1 MPPAC
6 RANPTAQYASI
17 AIPYTMK
24 FIANVCAA
32 FLERVKPVST
42 IANPACMNITRK
54 PATSVQT
61 KLIATVLAAAAAF
74 AARASE
80 SGVTAAGAAG
90 IPCATRASGNAN
102 ANSAPI
108 PTERFMAA
116 PGQETRLQT
125 VMLRVNK
132 LQRKRENAQY
142 PIRGYY
148 RMLIYNC
155 KICTCYVKVLH

>member
-1 MPPAC
+1 MTAPTKTLNT
-6 RANPTAQYASI
+6 ANATNRHRSA
-17 AIPYTMK
+17 
-24 FIANVCAA
+24 
-32 FLERVKPVST
+32 

-125 VMLRVNK
+125 VMLRVHK
-132 LQRKRENAQY
+132 LQRKRDTAQH
-142 PIRGYY
+142 PIRRYY
-148 RMLIYNC
+148 RMSLNNC
-155 KICTCYVKVLH
+155 ILCTFHVTVLQFPDPVPLQERRPVSSRCDAG

>member
-1 MPPAC
+1 
-6 RANPTAQYASI
+6 
-17 AIPYTMK
+17 MK
-24 FIANVCAA
+24 FIAKVCAA

-42 IANPACMNITRK
+42 IRTPACMNITRK

-90 IPCATRASGNAN
+90 IPCAARARGNAR
-102 ANSAPI
+102 ANSAPT

-116 PGQETRLQT
+116 PGQETRLQI
-125 VMLRVNK
+125 VMRSVHK
-132 LQRKRENAQY
+132 LQQS
-142 PIRGYY
+142 
-148 RMLIYNC
+148 
-155 KICTCYVKVLH
+155 

>member
-1 MPPAC
+1 MTAPTKTLNT
-6 RANPTAQYASI
+6 ANATNRHRSAI
-17 AIPYTMK
+17 APVGI
-24 FIANVCAA
+24 VAA
-32 FLERVKPVST
+32 VSMNT
-42 IANPACMNITRK
+42 IWNRK
-54 PATSVQT
+54 YGNTG
-61 KLIATVLAAAAAF
+61 AAF

-125 VMLRVNK
+125 VMLHVHK
-132 LQRKRENAQY
+132 LQRKRDTTQH
-142 PIRGYY
+142 PIRRYY
-148 RMLIYNC
+148 RMSLNNC
-155 KICTCYVKVLH
+155 ILCTFHVTVLQFPDPVPLQERRPVSSRCDAG